1 MVATPWGMSETL
13 RERGVRP
20 GPGNPP
26 EETAQNQ
33 RERLFGAMVASVSER
48 GYAATRVADLSKLS
62 GVSSKSFYKL
72 FDDKKDCFVA
82 TVAAMVEAGIAY
94 AAMPGSDSGGTFKS
108 WEGQIV
114 GINMAFAQ
122 MVLAQPAS
130 ARLLLLHAHEA
141 GTEAL
146 ETLGMAVAALES
158 LAARRTAKNYPEYA
172 GLPPE
177 IITGMVVSVQEIA
190 RTRLR
195 SGREEEL
202 PGLIPDF
209 AKVIASWTPPPEPL
223 RLATRPPAFAPET
236 LDAHDR
242 SERALRAFTAVVAER
257 GYADTSINQ
266 VVKRA
271 SMSQTTFYA
280 HFRNKED
287 ALMAAIDS
295 AGAQI
300 VAAVLP
306 ASRRNLDWTHG
317 VRAAFG
323 ALFNFLASR
332 PSLARLMMVEVYA
345 AGPEALRRRD
355 EALRPLEKVLVA
367 GWATSVETP
376 RIATEV
382 ILGAVYGLAYKKIQS
397 DGPESLPSLAAAC
410 TYMSL
415 TPFIGAEA
423 ACEAANGGGLA
434 RGAVSPAGAE
444 EQRGSMA
451 LEKRKVLT
459 AISERTAG
467 VEEVVKQTGVPVE
480 EVKAHVAEL
489 AREGLIAVVEDG
501 AEEEPRYRLGLGWID
516 EDLWLRMS
524 WEERERISA
533 RIREVIST
541 DIDRAVEAR
550 SFDRRL
556 DRHLSR
562 SLLTLDEEGWRR
574 ATELHDSTLAAMIEI
589 EREAIERLA
598 RSEEMPINARSIL
611 TFFEMPP
618 EDP

>member
-13 RERGVRP
+13 RERGIRP
-20 GPGNPP
+20 GPGIPP

-48 GYAATRVADLSKLS
+48 GYAATRVADLTKLS

-72 FDDKKDCFVA
+72 FDDKKDCFLA
-82 TVAAMVEAGIAY
+82 TMRAMVDAGIAY
-94 AAMPGSDSGGTFKS
+94 ASMPGSDSASTYKS
-108 WEGQIV
+108 WEEQIIGV
-114 GINMAFAQ
+114 NMAFAE
-122 MVLAQPAS
+122 MVIAQPAS
-130 ARLLLLHAHEA
+130 ARLLLLHAHAA
-141 GTEAL
+141 GPEAL
-146 ETLGMAVAALES
+146 EMLGVAVAALES
-158 LAARRTAKNYPEYA
+158 LAARRTAKNYPEYV

-202 PGLIPDF
+202 PELIPDF
-209 AKVIASWTPPPEPL
+209 AKVIASWAPPPEPL
-223 RLATRPPAFAPET
+223 RLTTRPPAFAPET
-236 LDAHDR
+236 LDAHER
-242 SERALRAFTAVVAER
+242 SERALRAFMAVVADR

-300 VAAVLP
+300 AAAVLP
-306 ASRRNLDWTHG
+306 AYRRNLTWTRG
-317 VRAAFG
+317 VRAAYG

-355 EALRPLEKVLVA
+355 EALRPLEGVLVA

-397 DGPESLPSLAAAC
+397 DGPQSLPSLAAVC

-434 RGAVSPAGAE
+434 RGPVSPKLEE
-444 EQRGSMA
+444 EQGAPMVP
-451 LEKRKVLT
+451 EKRRVLT
-459 AISERTAG
+459 LISARTAV
-467 VEEVVKQTGVPVE
+467 VEEIAKQIGVPIEKVE
-480 EVKAHVAEL
+480 GYVAEL
-489 AREGLIAVVEDG
+489 TREGLVEVVESG
-501 AEEEPRYRLGLGWID
+501 EGEPRYRLGLGWID
-516 EDLWLRMS
+516 EDLWPRLS

-533 RIREVIST
+533 RIRKLIST
-541 DIDRAVEAR
+541 DIDRAVETR
-550 SFDRRL
+550 SFDRRP

-562 SLLTLDEEGWRR
+562 FPLTLDEEGWRR
-574 ATELHDSTLAAMIEI
+574 AAELHYSTLAGLVEI
-589 EREAIERLA
+589 EREVIERLA
-598 RSEEMPINARSIL
+598 NSDEVPVEARSIIA
-611 TFFEMPP
+611 FFEMPP
-618 EDP
+618 EDL